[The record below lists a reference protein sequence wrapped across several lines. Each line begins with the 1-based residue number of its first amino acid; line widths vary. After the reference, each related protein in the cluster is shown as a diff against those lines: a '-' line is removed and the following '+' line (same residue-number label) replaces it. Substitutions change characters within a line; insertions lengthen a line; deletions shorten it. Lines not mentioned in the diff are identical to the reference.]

1 MSEELKYKIYAT
13 TECLSEQ
20 TMFDYIDNKIS
31 KKERHT
37 VEKHLLDCELCSDA
51 MEGLELLKNR
61 NKISIINKN
70 IDNRILQLA
79 ENDAKVFS
87 INYKAVFSIAAG
99 IALLIGGIFFFH
111 TFTLSEMKNSDV
123 AELKEQSPANT
134 PIRSTTESSESAP
147 TSIDS
152 ESNEETAKDFSGEK
166 LKDKE
171 RSSTSENK
179 EGIAQSAQQFDDQ
192 VTVLDLKEEAN
203 KGEGAEIDPNVSNT
217 KSLTRP
223 DADFKTRTPALS
235 ASPKA
240 SINEREQNATIDESK
255 KAEEK
260 KGKNDSN
267 NKFAKTASDNA
278 GATKKN
284 DITSNGDGA
293 VSSKKTEKNTK
304 FRAEQKEKDKALS
317 KKEKLTVEDI
327 SIAENVA
334 PLAIGDPAVTS
345 ETTTME
351 TPTLGGSIIEGKF
364 PNTMDSA
371 LTNVEQMPQFPGG
384 NDSLIK
390 FIRKNFNYTNKPNRD
405 PIKRTKIY
413 VQFIVDKNG
422 TIKNLKVLKGI
433 NPLLDKEALRVMN
446 MMPKWKPGNQNG
458 ETVPVIINYPI
469 QLEYK

>member
-1 MSEELKYKIYAT
+1 M
-13 TECLSEQ
+13 
-20 TMFDYIDNKIS
+20 
-31 KKERHT
+31 
-37 VEKHLLDCELCSDA
+37 
-51 MEGLELLKNR
+51 
-61 NKISIINKN
+61 
-70 IDNRILQLA
+70 
-79 ENDAKVFS
+79 
-87 INYKAVFSIAAG
+87 
-99 IALLIGGIFFFH
+99 
-111 TFTLSEMKNSDV
+111 
-123 AELKEQSPANT
+123 
-134 PIRSTTESSESAP
+134 
-147 TSIDS
+147 
-152 ESNEETAKDFSGEK
+152 
-166 LKDKE
+166 
-171 RSSTSENK
+171 
-179 EGIAQSAQQFDDQ
+179 
-192 VTVLDLKEEAN
+192 
-203 KGEGAEIDPNVSNT
+203 
-217 KSLTRP
+217 
-223 DADFKTRTPALS
+223 
-235 ASPKA
+235 
-240 SINEREQNATIDESK
+240 
-255 KAEEK
+255 
-260 KGKNDSN
+260 
-267 NKFAKTASDNA
+267 
-278 GATKKN
+278 
-284 DITSNGDGA
+284 
-293 VSSKKTEKNTK
+293 SSKKTEKNTK
-304 FRAEQKEKDKALS
+304 FHAEQKEKDKALS

-390 FIRKNFNYTNKPNRD
+390 FIRKNFNYTNKPNTD